1 MVGLVFILMFS
12 GCSFKKSYDG
22 SYQTQD
28 KSTVVK
34 EKAKKD
40 IEVGTIFKDVVYKSV
55 DDGDLKLDLYTPLK
69 VIHNPSPVVVY
80 IHGGSW
86 FSGDKSIP
94 HNLEPVINQV
104 RESGYT
110 VISIEYRLVN
120 DKVKYPIPVTDT
132 KDSLRWIYKNADKFN
147 LDLSNIGIIGVS
159 AGAHLAMLSAYSGN
173 NEFLGSE
180 ELKNYSSKVKYV
192 VDFSG
197 PTTFYGLDNKITNT
211 SVENLMGD
219 LAKDEAKLKEAS
231 PINYINSKFPTTLI
245 VHGSKDD
252 IVPLKQSQD
261 FYSKAKSSGANV
273 EMIIV
278 DKGDHDMSG
287 ASAMDILNTL
297 KNVFEF
303 ITKNTN

>member
-1 MVGLVFILMFS
+1 MVGLSLILMFS
-12 GCSFKKSYDG
+12 GCSGKKSYEG

-28 KSTVVK
+28 KSTVVQEKVKK
-34 EKAKKD
+34 E
-40 IEVGTIFKDVVYKSV
+40 IEVGTIFKDVAFKSL
-55 DDGDLKLDLYTPLK
+55 DNGDLKLDLYTPLK

-80 IHGGSW
+80 VHGGSW

-120 DKVKYPIPVTDT
+120 DKIKYPLPVVDT
-132 KDSLRWIYKNADKFN
+132 KDALRWIYKNGDKYN
-147 LDLSNIGIIGVS
+147 LDTSNIGLIGVS
-159 AGAHLAMLSAYSGN
+159 AGAHLAMLSAYSSN
-173 NEFLGSE
+173 NEFAGSE
-180 ELKNYSSKVKYV
+180 ELANYPSKVRYV

-197 PTTFYGLDNKITNT
+197 PTTFYGMDNEIVNT
-211 SVENLMGD
+211 SVVNLMGSF
-219 LAKDEAKLKEAS
+219 AKDNEKLKEAS
-231 PINYINSKFPTTLI
+231 PINYINSNFPPTLI
-245 VHGSKDD
+245 VHGSKDE
-252 IVPLKQSQD
+252 IVPLKQSQE
-261 FYSKAKSSGANV
+261 FYTKAKSSGAKV

-278 DKGDHDMSG
+278 DKGDHNMSG

-303 ITKNTN
+303 IGRNTN